1 MDTVTTTTPAI
12 TTAAIAGT
20 AAVLRK
26 ILHGKQTSKSDHITR
41 QEFHDA
47 IDATRNSLTDKL
59 EATAK
64 ALALS
69 FETCRSD
76 FEHSNFTFLRLIS
89 LSSG

>member
-1 MDTVTTTTPAI
+1 MKMKY
-12 TTAAIAGT
+12 
-20 AAVLRK
+20 R
-26 ILHGKQTSKSDHITR
+26 QTSKPDHITR
-41 QEFHDA
+41 QEFHEA

-76 FEHSNFTFLRLIS
+76 FEHRLDRIENAIAR
-89 LSSG
+89 LEERTRP